1 MNEQLKMLLQDT
13 VDNGLYQII
22 LSNPRQK
29 DKAFKIKIRPV
40 MVKIRSFFRR
50 RCMKEPKFFM
60 RITKD
65 AI

>member
-40 MVKIRSFFRR
+40 VVKQLCWSAKRAR
-50 RCMKEPKFFM
+50 
-60 RITKD
+60 
-65 AI
+65 